1 MTANSEKV
9 ILENFALK
17 DCLFDYT
24 NLIVDLY
31 DGAYEELMRDG
42 RVYLTVLINAGFSTY
57 AFLASLILITRAVK
71 DLKLKIT
78 ETLEFDCSTPK
89 SSGAAIYLLKLVLL
103 SSLE

>member
-1 MTANSEKV
+1 LTANSEKV
-9 ILENFALK
+9 ILEDFALK

-24 NLIVDLY
+24 HLIVKLF

-42 RVYLTVLINAGFSTY
+42 RVYLTVLFNTGFSTY
-57 AFLASLILITRAVK
+57 AFLASLILISKAVE

-103 SSLE
+103 TSLE